1 MDLQASAPNDTP
13 QIESTSS
20 EGIIGQVVLLTAART
35 VLNTA
40 FRMVYPFLSVFAR
53 GLGVDLVTISLVMT
67 GRSLAGLLAPLLA
80 PIADLRGR
88 KVSMLLGMGLVVGAS
103 LLVAFFPSFPAF
115 FIGMVV
121 IGLGELIFI
130 PAVQAYIGDRV
141 PYQRRGRMLG
151 ITELSWSFAFIIGIP
166 LIGWLIDT
174 LSQSPK
180 TSALAWRAP
189 FPFLAAS
196 SLIFMALIIWRIPNN
211 RSKAPAIGNG
221 LQTIGHILTKPA
233 VLFGLSF
240 AISCTFANEVV
251 NLVFGVWLEDQF
263 SLKLAALGA
272 ASAVIGISELSGE
285 GLSTFITDRLGKE
298 LSIRVGLIISAI
310 ATILLYGIGGRSVF
324 GALFGLFFFYLGFE
338 FTIVSSLPLM
348 SEVFPPARAT
358 VMACTVAC
366 FSLGRAA
373 AAIVAA
379 KLYELNF
386 LLNLVVALGA
396 IALAFVLISRVKVK
410 SEESRA
416 NSTQTS

>member
-1 MDLQASAPNDTP
+1 MALQTSAQNDAP
-13 QIESTSS
+13 QIEHTSA
-20 EGIIGQVVLLTAART
+20 EGITGQVVLLTAART

-67 GRSLAGLLAPLLA
+67 GRSLSGLLAPLLA

-88 KVSMLLGMGLVVGAS
+88 KISMLLGMGLVVVAS
-103 LLVAFFPSFPAF
+103 LLITFFPSFPVF

-121 IGLGELIFI
+121 IGFGELIFI

-141 PYQRRGRMLG
+141 PYKRRGFMLG

-166 LIGWLIDT
+166 LIGWLIDS

-196 SLIFMALIIWRIPNN
+196 GLIFMVLIIWRIPNN

-233 VLFGLSF
+233 VLFGLGF

-298 LSIRVGLIISAI
+298 HSIKVGLIISAV
-310 ATILLYGIGGRSVF
+310 ATILLYGMGGRSVF

-386 LLNLVVALGA
+386 LLNLVVALGFV
-396 IALAFVLISRVKVK
+396 ALAFVLISRVKVK
-410 SEESRA
+410 SEELPASASRI
-416 NSTQTS
+416 S